1 MDNTATISTAGK
13 TRIFLVEDHAVFRE
27 GLTLLIENEPDLQV
41 CGAAETVADAMAQIA
56 DLEPDVVVVDISLGQ
71 ENGLDLIKRLHQYQA
86 KLPVLALSMHDE
98 NVYAERA
105 LAAGARGY
113 IMKNEAMDIVRQA
126 IRRVLTGEI
135 YVSEKMVSRM
145 IHKLVHLRVPV
156 TPSLVDMLSNREFD
170 VFRMIAQGIGP
181 TQIAQELGV
190 SVKTIET
197 HREHIKEKLGL
208 KNGTELTRFA
218 LAWQTERR

>member
-1 MDNTATISTAGK
+1 
-13 TRIFLVEDHAVFRE
+13 
-27 GLTLLIENEPDLQV
+27 
-41 CGAAETVADAMAQIA
+41 MAQIA

-105 LAAGARGY
+105 LAAGAKGY